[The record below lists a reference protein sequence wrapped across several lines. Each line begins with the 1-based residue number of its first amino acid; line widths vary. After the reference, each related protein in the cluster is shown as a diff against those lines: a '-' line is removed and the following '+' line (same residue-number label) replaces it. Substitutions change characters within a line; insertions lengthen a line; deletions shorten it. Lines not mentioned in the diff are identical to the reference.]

1 MLHMRGG
8 SNRQTV
14 FINEC
19 VTDLQFPKSLLLSK
33 TNNSKTYSKQTSV
46 AYIFTTGK
54 PYNVLITK
62 IIVIIIIRLKSKSII
77 VQYTSPWLRGSTAN

>member
-1 MLHMRGG
+1 MLHTRGG

-33 TNNSKTYSKQTSV
+33 TNNSKTNNSETNSKTNSKQTSV
-46 AYIFTTGK
+46 TYINYLQQRNHTM
-54 PYNVLITK
+54 Y
-62 IIVIIIIRLKSKSII
+62 
-77 VQYTSPWLRGSTAN
+77 